1 MYSLAAASKP
11 QHPVEWDIWLRLARP
26 RLVRMQ
32 KRQRFLITLILTA
45 EIAIATVLL
54 GALFAEWPTHPATRM
69 METDIWRAVPFMAGD
84 CFCPGISLLLEARPK
99 TVEPRRTNH
108 WQGCG
113 HARRPRIPR
122 PADEPSPRSC
132 WIAPVASL
140 RRHVRTTPVP
150 FQKGCGSVFLNS
162 ESPESDPIALW
173 GTPYEVAVER

>member
-1 MYSLAAASKP
+1 MYSLAGTSKP

-84 CFCPGISLLLEARPK
+84 CFALVFHFSLKHDRRLLSHGELTIGKVVGMHAGRGYRG
-99 TVEPRRTNH
+99 RRTN
-108 WQGCG
+108 
-113 HARRPRIPR
+113 
-122 PADEPSPRSC
+122 
-132 WIAPVASL
+132 
-140 RRHVRTTPVP
+140 RH
-150 FQKGCGSVFLNS
+150 L
-162 ESPESDPIALW
+162 
-173 GTPYEVAVER
+173 